1 MIPKIIHYCWFGGNP
16 YPDLVKRCIDS
27 WKKHLPDFKII
38 EWNEQNFDVNSNT
51 FVKEAY
57 EAKKYAFVSDY
68 VRLYALY
75 NYGGIYL
82 DSDVEV
88 VKSLEPFLEH
98 KAFTGAEDAKYCV
111 TGTMGAEK
119 HHPWIKKLLEYY
131 DDKSFLGDGGSIPNT
146 QIITNI
152 TKEMYG
158 FESSSHYQ
166 NFNNELHIYPFEY
179 FCAKDYKTGKIKKTE
194 NTYTI
199 HHFNGS
205 WLSEKQKKRT
215 KRIFLLERMLNN
227 LFGENAF
234 DTIVKLKRKI
244 YK

>member
-1 MIPKIIHYCWFGGNP
+1 MIPKIIHFCWFGGTP
-16 YPDLVKRCIDS
+16 YPELVEKCKSS
-27 WKKHLPDFKII
+27 WEKYLPDFKII
-38 EWNEQNFDVNSNT
+38 EWNEQYFDINSNI

-57 EAKKYAFVSDY
+57 EAKKFAFVSDY

-88 VKSLEPFLEH
+88 VKSLKPFLTH
-98 KAFTGAEDAKYCV
+98 KAFTGGEDVNSCV

-119 HHPWIKKLLEYY
+119 NHPWIKKLLEYY
-131 DDKSFLGDGGSIPNT
+131 DDKSFLQDGGSIPNT
-146 QIITNI
+146 KIITDI

-158 FESSSHYQ
+158 FETSLTYR
-166 NFNNELHIYPFEY
+166 NFNNELHVYPFEY

-205 WLSEKQKKRT
+205 WLSEEQKKRS
-215 KRIFLLERMLNN
+215 KRIFFLERTLNS
-227 LFGENAF
+227 LFGDKAF
-234 DTIVKLKRKI
+234 DTLVKLKKSF